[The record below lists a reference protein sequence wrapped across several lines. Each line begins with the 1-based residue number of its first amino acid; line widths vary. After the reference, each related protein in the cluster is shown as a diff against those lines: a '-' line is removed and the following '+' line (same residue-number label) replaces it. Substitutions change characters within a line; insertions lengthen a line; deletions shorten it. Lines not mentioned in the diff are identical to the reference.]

1 LAIHERSSGLT
12 VTGVLAGEDLNG
24 PEAVTGWE
32 LLCSVDPVFRLVFED
47 GSDFEVRVEPGAE
60 TGAFELVECTGGPTR
75 KVTLDLGLLT

>member
-1 LAIHERSSGLT
+1 MIRKRSQDGS
-12 VTGVLAGEDLNG
+12 
-24 PEAVTGWE
+24 
-32 LLCSVDPVFRLVFED
+32 CSAPSTQFLRLVFED